1 MFFLCYYPPNLG
13 LLMFFLCYYPL
24 NPGLKRGELQFGFWN
39 GGARG
44 CRPEGENMLGFVLL
58 VKHL

>member
-44 CRPEGENMLGFVLL
+44 MRSEGENMLGSFC
-58 VKHL
+58 